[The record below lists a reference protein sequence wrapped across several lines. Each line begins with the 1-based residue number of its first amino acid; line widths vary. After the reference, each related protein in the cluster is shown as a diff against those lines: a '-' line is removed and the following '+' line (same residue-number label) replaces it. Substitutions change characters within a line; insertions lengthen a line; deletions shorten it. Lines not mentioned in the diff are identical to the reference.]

1 MADGNHT
8 FSAIYLSHAPEI
20 HLKFKAIVQ
29 ANQIESSLGI
39 SESKLSYR
47 GKSGFS

>member
-8 FSAIYLSHAPEI
+8 FCAIYLSHAPEI
-20 HLKFKAIVQ
+20 HLKFKAIVR

-39 SESKLSYR
+39 SESKLSVP
-47 GKSGFS
+47 GEIGV

>member
-8 FSAIYLSHAPEI
+8 FSAICLSHAPEI
-20 HLKFKAIVQ
+20 HLKFKAIVR

-39 SESKLSYR
+39 ELKLSVP
-47 GKSGFS
+47 GEIGV

>member
-20 HLKFKAIVQ
+20 HLKFKAIVR

-39 SESKLSYR
+39 SELKLSVP
-47 GKSGFS
+47 GEIGV

>member
-8 FSAIYLSHAPEI
+8 FGAIYLSHAPEI
-20 HLKFKAIVQ
+20 HLKFKAIVR

-39 SESKLSYR
+39 RELKLSIP
-47 GKSGFS
+47 GEIGV

>member
-8 FSAIYLSHAPEI
+8 FCAIYLSHAPEI
-20 HLKFKAIVQ
+20 HLKFKAIVR

-39 SESKLSYR
+39 SELKLSVP
-47 GKSGFS
+47 GEIGV

>member
-8 FSAIYLSHAPEI
+8 FSAICLSHAPEI
-20 HLKFKAIVQ
+20 HLKFKAIVR

-39 SESKLSYR
+39 GELR
-47 GKSGFS
+47 LFVPGEIGV